1 MGNYKVLK
9 NLRPNI
15 EYAEILRKVASKIE
29 FLEEPIAS
37 EMVEQIKELSKN
49 VIKQGEEEKIKQEND
64 KREFCIKAMSV
75 IMQNNNNKEER

>member
-37 EMVEQIKELSKN
+37 EMVEQIKEL
-49 VIKQGEEEKIKQEND
+49 
-64 KREFCIKAMSV
+64 
-75 IMQNNNNKEER
+75 